1 MIKHL
6 QGLEI
11 NSIYDFDNSFS
22 INELLCKFWEKI
34 EETINISNE
43 SIDILNWVKNSGLSN
58 ETKLI
63 LEEWYNNGKLTQII
77 NIEKFNEM
85 KQEFTEL
92 LNQFQTNCNTNLQN
106 SINSVNNDL
115 SEVNEK
121 ITQAEESINT
131 NTDKIEEVKQ
141 GYKSA
146 INTLTTNISNNYV
159 KKESFGLNTVAGN
172 IVDAINEV
180 NGKATPET
188 QNANDGYRKFYDGLI
203 VQWGSGLIQTA
214 DYTGQTNVIFPK
226 SFKTLYNII
235 VGMEGATS
243 WMSVSVKDRDLTGF
257 TIEGKCHKGAN
268 DEKYG
273 IGAVRVNWIA
283 IGEVQ

>member
-6 QGLEI
+6 KGLEI
-11 NSIYDFDNSFS
+11 NTIYDFDNAFS

-43 SIDILNWVKNSGLSN
+43 SIDILEWVKNTGLSN

-85 KQEFTEL
+85 EKEFTEL
-92 LNQFQTNCNTNLQN
+92 VNNYKANCESNLQN
-106 SINSVNNDL
+106 SINSVNNSL
-115 SEVNEK
+115 SEVDEK
-121 ITQAEESINT
+121 ITNLEETATTNT
-131 NTDKIEEVKQ
+131 NKIEEVKQ
-141 GYKSA
+141 GYMNAVNSLSTNVSA
-146 INTLTTNISNNYV
+146 NYV
-159 KKESFGLNTVAGN
+159 KKETSILNTVSKN
-172 IVDAINEV
+172 IVNAINEV
-180 NGKATPET
+180 NTKATPEA

-203 VQWGSGLIQTA
+203 VQWGAALIQTA
-214 DYTGQTNVIFPK
+214 DYIGETSVIFPVPFGK
-226 SFKTLYNII
+226 LYNVI

-243 WMSVSVKDRDLTGF
+243 WIGVSVKERNTSGF
-257 TIEGKCHKGAN
+257 KVEARCSKGAN

-283 IGEVQ
+283 IGGAQ